1 MAEKETLSTVEI
13 LEEIPEVD
21 ISDSVR
27 DFAGQNGDYYVREF
41 KKIQSS
47 QSGYCWTFNIASA
60 AFGPLWATAR
70 GLWGLFWIFAVCEMV
85 LLVMLG
91 SGLWSDLGADKFER
105 AERLQANYET
115 MLERAATAREAGDEE
130 GAQSFEKR
138 SENLVRAREKA
149 LAEGAALQAG
159 GTNLMIIAI
168 VGLIIL
174 KVFEGCSA
182 NIAYERQYSRWRG
195 DRTVRSDFNWA
206 IGALGVAIVSFV
218 YIVTLLRFTT
228 SNPSELITDF
238 PIGNQYYLAIASWID
253 YWFDLASSNFA
264 FLFQGVSRGIR
275 IILDGVETLLVGT
288 PWPVVMAIIVIFA
301 YRSAGARVAVFT
313 AAALAYI
320 AVLGYWEKSMAT
332 VALLGT
338 ASFLCVAI
346 GIPLG
351 VLFARNQRAF
361 NFGRPVLDLMQTLP
375 SFVYL
380 IPIIA
385 FFGTGKPPGILASM
399 IFGLPPIVRLTTL
412 GLRQVPKD
420 VVEAARAFG
429 ATNTQI
435 LRNIEIPLA
444 TPSIMAGVNQTIL
457 MCLSMVVIAA
467 LIDAKGLGY
476 DVLVALQYAAKGQG
490 ILAGVAI
497 LFCAIVIDR
506 VIQGKFKDTE
516 KGG

>member
-1 MAEKETLSTVEI
+1 MAETIGTVEI
-13 LEEIPEVD
+13 LDVIPEVD
-21 ISDSVR
+21 ISDTVKE
-27 DFAGQNGDYYVREF
+27 FAGTNGEYYAREF
-41 KKIQSS
+41 KKLQSS
-47 QSGYCWTFNIASA
+47 KSGYCWTLNLGSA
-60 AFGPLWATAR
+60 VFGPLWATAR
-70 GLWGLFWIFAVCEMV
+70 GLWGLFWVFSLLEMV
-85 LLVMLG
+85 FLVMLG
-91 SGLWSDLGADKFER
+91 LGVWGDLGADKFAR
-105 AERLQANYET
+105 AERMQTNYEKMMT
-115 MLERAATAREAGDEE
+115 RAETARENGDEE
-130 GAQSFEKR
+130 GAASFER
-138 SENLVRAREKA
+138 RAENLAKARDKA
-149 LAEGAALQAG
+149 TAEGEISRAG
-159 GTNLMIIAI
+159 ATRLLIIAI
-168 VGLIIL
+168 IGLVLL
-174 KVFEGCSA
+174 KIFEGWIA

-195 DRTVRSDFNWA
+195 DRTVRSGLSWS
-206 IGALGVAIVSFV
+206 IGLLGFVIIAFV
-218 YIVTLLRFTT
+218 YVVTLLRFTT
-228 SNPSELITDF
+228 ADPPDFITEF
-238 PIGNQYYLAIASWID
+238 PIGNTYYLAIASWID
-253 YWFDLASSNFA
+253 YWFDLASQNFA

-275 IILDGVETLLVGT
+275 LILDGVETLLVGT
-288 PWPVVMAIIVIFA
+288 PWPVVMAVIIIFA
-301 YRSAGARVAVFT
+301 YRSAGPRVAVFT
-313 AAALAYI
+313 SAALIYI
-320 AVLGYWEKSMAT
+320 AVLGYWQKSMAT

-351 VLFARNQRAF
+351 VWFARSQRAF
-361 NFGRPVLDLMQTLP
+361 NFARPVLDLMQTLP

-399 IFGLPPIVRLTTL
+399 VFGLPPIIRLTTL

-429 ATNTQI
+429 ATNAQI
-435 LRNIEIPLA
+435 LRNVEIPLA

>member
-1 MAEKETLSTVEI
+1 MAETLSTVDI

-27 DFAGQNGDYYVREF
+27 EFAGQNGDYYAREF
-41 KKIQSS
+41 KRIQASEH
-47 QSGYCWTFNIASA
+47 GYCWTFNLGSA

-70 GLWGLFWIFAVCEMV
+70 GLWGLFWVFSVLEMV

-91 SGLWSDLGADKFER
+91 LGLWGDLGSDKFAR
-105 AERLQANYET
+105 ADRLQVNYER
-115 MLERAATAREAGDEE
+115 MLERVETAREKGDSE
-130 GAQSFEKR
+130 GAESFASRAEK
-138 SENLVRAREKA
+138 LAAARDKA
-149 LAEGAALQAG
+149 LAEGEAVKAG
-159 GTNLMIIAI
+159 GTRLLIIAV
-168 VGLIIL
+168 VGLILL
-174 KVFEGCSA
+174 KLFEGWVA

-195 DRTVRSDFNWA
+195 DRTVRSRLNWQ
-206 IGALGVAIVSFV
+206 IGLLGLGIIVFV
-218 YIVTLLRFTT
+218 YSVTLIRFTIG
-228 SNPSELITDF
+228 SPPDYIAEF
-238 PIGNQYYLAIASWID
+238 PIGNTYYLLISGWID
-253 YWFDLASSNFA
+253 HWFDLASTNFA
-264 FLFQGVSRGIR
+264 FLFLGVSRGIR
-275 IILDGVETLLVGT
+275 IILDAVETLLVAT
-288 PWPVVMAIIVIFA
+288 PWPVVMAVIVIFA
-301 YRSAGARVAVFT
+301 YRSAGIRVAIFT
-313 AAALAYI
+313 AAALIYI
-320 AVLGYWEKSMAT
+320 AVLGYWQKSMAT

-351 VLFARNQRAF
+351 VWFARSQRAF
-361 NFGRPVLDLMQTLP
+361 NFGRPVLDLMQTMP

-399 IFGLPPIVRLTTL
+399 IFGLPPIIRLTTL
-412 GLRQVPKD
+412 GLKQVPKD

-429 ATNTQI
+429 ATDRQI
-435 LRNIEIPLA
+435 LKDIEVPLA

-457 MCLSMVVIAA
+457 MCLSLVVIAA

-490 ILAGVAI
+490 ILAGIAI

>member
-1 MAEKETLSTVEI
+1 MAETIGTVEI
-13 LEEIPEVD
+13 LDVIPEVD
-21 ISDSVR
+21 ISDSVKE
-27 DFAGQNGDYYVREF
+27 FAGTNGEYYAREF
-41 KKIQSS
+41 KKVQSS
-47 QSGYCWTFNIASA
+47 KSGYCWTFNLGSA
-60 AFGPLWATAR
+60 VFGPLWATAR
-70 GLWGLFWIFAVCEMV
+70 GLWGLFWVFSLLEMV
-85 LLVMLG
+85 FLVMLG
-91 SGLWSDLGADKFER
+91 LGVWGDLGADKIAR
-105 AERLQANYET
+105 AERLQGNYEKMMT
-115 MLERAATAREAGDEE
+115 RVENAREQGDEE
-130 GAQSFEKR
+130 GVASFEKR
-138 SENLVRAREKA
+138 AENLAKARDKA
-149 LAEGAALQAG
+149 TAEGEIARAG
-159 GTNLMIIAI
+159 GTRLLVIAI
-168 VGLIIL
+168 IGLVLL
-174 KVFEGCSA
+174 KIFEGWIA

-195 DRTVRSDFNWA
+195 DRAVRSGLSWPVG
-206 IGALGVAIVSFV
+206 ILGFTIIAFV
-218 YIVTLLRFTT
+218 YAVTLLRFTT
-228 SNPSELITDF
+228 ASPPDVITEF
-238 PIGNQYYLAIASWID
+238 PIGNTYYLAIASWID
-253 YWFDLASSNFA
+253 YWFDLASQNFA

-275 IILDGVETLLVGT
+275 LILDGVETLLVGT
-288 PWPVVMAIIVIFA
+288 PWPVVMAVIVIFA
-301 YRSAGARVAVFT
+301 YRSAGIRVAIFT
-313 AAALAYI
+313 AAALIYI
-320 AVLGYWEKSMAT
+320 AVLGYWQKSMAT

-351 VLFARNQRAF
+351 VWFARSQRAF
-361 NFGRPVLDLMQTLP
+361 NFARPVLDLMQTLP

-399 IFGLPPIVRLTTL
+399 IFGLPPIIRLTTL

-429 ATNTQI
+429 ATNAQI
-435 LRNIEIPLA
+435 LRNVEIPLA

>member
-1 MAEKETLSTVEI
+1 MAEVISTVEI

-27 DFAGQNGDYYVREF
+27 NFAGQNGDYYIREF
-41 KKIQSS
+41 KRIQASKH
-47 QSGYCWTFNIASA
+47 GFCWTFNLGSA
-60 AFGPLWATAR
+60 VFGPLWATAR
-70 GLWGLFWIFAVCEMV
+70 GLWGLFWIFSVLEMV

-91 SGLWSDLGADKFER
+91 LGVWGDLGSDKFTR
-105 AERLQANYET
+105 ADRLQVNYER
-115 MLERAATAREAGDEE
+115 MLERVEA
-130 GAQSFEKR
+130 
-138 SENLVRAREKA
+138 AREKGDEVGVESFQNRA
-149 LAEGAALQAG
+149 ASLAKARDKARAEGEAIAAG
-159 GTNLMIIAI
+159 GTRLLVIAI
-168 VGLIIL
+168 AGLILL
-174 KVFEGCSA
+174 KLFEGWVA

-195 DRTVRSDFNWA
+195 DRTVRSGLNWS
-206 IGALGVAIVSFV
+206 IGALGLVIILFV
-218 YIVTLLRFTT
+218 YVVTLVRFTF
-228 SNPSELITDF
+228 SNPPEYLIEI
-238 PIGNQYYLAIASWID
+238 PIGKKLYDPIASGID
-253 YWFDLASSNFA
+253 YWFDLASQNFA
-264 FLFQGVSRGIR
+264 FLFLGVSRGIR
-275 IILDGVETLLVGT
+275 IILDAVEILLVGT
-288 PWPVVMAIIVIFA
+288 PWPVVMAVIIIFA
-301 YRSAGARVAVFT
+301 YRSAGIRVAIFT
-313 AAALAYI
+313 AAALVYI

-351 VLFARNQRAF
+351 VWFARSERAF
-361 NFGRPVLDLMQTLP
+361 SFGRPVLDLMQTMP

-399 IFGLPPIVRLTTL
+399 IFGLPPIIRLTTL

-429 ATNTQI
+429 ATNRQI
-435 LRNIEIPLA
+435 LRDIEIPLA

-457 MCLSMVVIAA
+457 MCLSLVVIAA

-476 DVLVALQYAAKGQG
+476 DVLEALQYAAKGQG
-490 ILAGVAI
+490 ILAGIAI

>member
-1 MAEKETLSTVEI
+1 MATETLSTVEI
-13 LEEIPEVD
+13 LESVPEVD

-27 DFAGQNGDYYVREF
+27 EFADQNGDYYAREF
-41 KKIQSS
+41 KRIQASDI
-47 QSGYCWTFNIASA
+47 GICWTFNIGSA
-60 AFGPLWATAR
+60 VFGPLWATAR
-70 GLWGLFWIFAVCEMV
+70 GLWGLFWIFAVVEMV

-91 SGLWSDLGADKFER
+91 SGLWGDLGSEKFDRADRMQTNYERMLDRVASAQEKGDTEGAESFQSRADK
-105 AERLQANYET
+105 LAN
-115 MLERAATAREAGDEE
+115 ARDKAIEE
-130 GAQSFEKR
+130 GEAIK
-138 SENLVRAREKA
+138 
-149 LAEGAALQAG
+149 AG
-159 GTNLMIIAI
+159 GTRLVIIAI
-168 VGLIIL
+168 IGLILI
-174 KVFEGCSA
+174 KVFEGWIA

-195 DRTVRSDFNWA
+195 DRTVRSGLNWP
-206 IGALGVAIVSFV
+206 IGTLGLAIVVLV
-218 YIVTLLRFTT
+218 YGITLLRFTT
-228 SNPSELITDF
+228 ADPPQIIVEF
-238 PIGNQYYLAIASWID
+238 PIGNTYYLLVAAWID
-253 YWFDLASSNFA
+253 HWFNLASSNFA
-264 FLFQGVSRGIR
+264 FLFFGVSRGIR

-288 PWPVVMAIIVIFA
+288 PWPVVMTIIVIFA
-301 YRSAGARVAVFT
+301 YRSAGPRVAVFT
-313 AAALAYI
+313 AAALLYI
-320 AVLGYWEKSMAT
+320 ALLGYWQKSMAT

-338 ASFLCVAI
+338 ASFLCIAI

-351 VLFARNQRAF
+351 VWFARSDRAYSF
-361 NFGRPVLDLMQTLP
+361 ARPVLDLMQTMP

-412 GLRQVPKD
+412 GLKQVPKD

-429 ATNTQI
+429 ATNRQI
-435 LRNIEIPLA
+435 LRDIEIPLA

-457 MCLSMVVIAA
+457 MCLSLVVIAA

-490 ILAGVAI
+490 ILAGIAI

-506 VIQGKFKDTE
+506 VIQGKFKGAE

>member
-1 MAEKETLSTVEI
+1 MAETLSTVEI

-27 DFAGQNGDYYVREF
+27 EFAGQNGDYYVREF
-41 KKIQSS
+41 KRIQAS
-47 QSGYCWTFNIASA
+47 QNGYCWTFNLSSMI
-60 AFGPLWATAR
+60 FGPFWATAR
-70 GLWGLFWIFAVCEMV
+70 GLWGLFWIFSLLEMM

-91 SGLWSDLGADKFER
+91 QGLWGELGADNFAR
-105 AERLQANYET
+105 ADRMQTNYER
-115 MLERAATAREAGDEE
+115 MLERAESAREQGDTE
-130 GAQSFEKR
+130 GVASFEKR
-138 SENLVRAREKA
+138 AENLLKARDKA
-149 LAEGAALQAG
+149 IGQGEAARAG
-159 GTNLMIIAI
+159 GTRVLILATL
-168 VGLIIL
+168 GLLLL
-174 KVFEGCSA
+174 KLFEGWVA

-195 DRTVRSDFNWA
+195 DRTVRSDFNWPIGILGIA
-206 IGALGVAIVSFV
+206 IIVFV
-218 YIVTLLRFTT
+218 YSVTLIRFTT
-228 SNPSELITDF
+228 ASPPEFIMKF
-238 PIGNQYYLAIASWID
+238 PVGNTYYLAIASWID
-253 YWFDLASSNFA
+253 YWFDLASQNFA
-264 FLFQGVSRGIR
+264 FLFQGVSYTIR
-275 IILDGVETLLVGT
+275 IVLEGIETLLIGT

-301 YRSAGARVAVFT
+301 YRSAGIRVAIFT
-313 AAALAYI
+313 AAALFYI
-320 AVLGYWEKSMAT
+320 AVLGYWQKSMAT

-351 VLFARNQRAF
+351 VWFARSQRAF
-361 NFGRPVLDLMQTLP
+361 GFARPILDLMQTLP

-399 IFGLPPIVRLTTL
+399 IFGLPPIIRLTTL
-412 GLRQVPKD
+412 GLREVPKD

-429 ATNTQI
+429 ATNAQI

-444 TPSIMAGVNQTIL
+444 TPSIMTGVNQTIL

-506 VIQGKFKDTE
+506 VIQGKFQDAG

>member
-1 MAEKETLSTVEI
+1 MAETLSTVEI

-27 DFAGQNGDYYVREF
+27 EFAGQNGDFYTREF
-41 KKIQSS
+41 KRIQSS
-47 QSGYCWTFNIASA
+47 QNGYCWTFNWGSA
-60 AFGPLWATAR
+60 IFGPLWATAR
-70 GLWGLFWIFAVCEMV
+70 GLWGLFWIFSVVEMV

-91 SGLWSDLGADKFER
+91 SGLWGDLGGDKFDR
-105 AERLQANYET
+105 ADRMQANYER
-115 MLERAATAREAGDEE
+115 MLERVETAREKGDTEGAESFMGRAEKLAAARDKAIEE
-130 GAQSFEKR
+130 GEAIK
-138 SENLVRAREKA
+138 
-149 LAEGAALQAG
+149 AG
-159 GTNLMIIAI
+159 GTQLLIIAVI
-168 VGLIIL
+168 GLAL
-174 KVFEGCSA
+174 MKVFEGWIA

-195 DRTVRSDFNWA
+195 DRTVRSGLNWSIGTLGLA
-206 IGALGVAIVSFV
+206 IIAFV
-218 YIVTLLRFTT
+218 YAVTLVRFTAT
-228 SNPSELITDF
+228 NPPDIVAEF
-238 PIGNQYYLAIASWID
+238 PIGNTYYQLISAWID
-253 YWFDLASSNFA
+253 HWFDLASQNFA
-264 FLFQGVSRGIR
+264 FLFFGVSRGIR
-275 IILDGVETLLVGT
+275 IILDGVETFLVAT
-288 PWPVVMAIIVIFA
+288 PWPVVMAVILIFA
-301 YRSAGARVAVFT
+301 YRSAGVRVAIFT
-313 AAALAYI
+313 AAAMAYI
-320 AVLGYWEKSMAT
+320 AVLGFWEKSMAT

-351 VLFARNQRAF
+351 VWFARSQRAF
-361 NFGRPVLDLMQTLP
+361 NFARPILDLMQTMP

-399 IFGLPPIVRLTTL
+399 IFGLPPIIRLTTL
-412 GLRQVPKD
+412 GLKQVPKD

-429 ATNTQI
+429 ATNAQI
-435 LRNIEIPLA
+435 LRDIEVPLA

-457 MCLSMVVIAA
+457 MCLSLVVIAA

-490 ILAGVAI
+490 ILAGIAI

>member
-1 MAEKETLSTVEI
+1 MVAETMSTVEI
-13 LEEIPEVD
+13 LEHIPEVD
-21 ISDSVR
+21 IAESVQE
-27 DFAGQNGDYYVREF
+27 FADQNADYYVREF
-41 KKIQSS
+41 KRIQASK
-47 QSGYCWTFNIASA
+47 SGYCWTFNISSA
-60 AFGPLWATAR
+60 TFGPLWATAR
-70 GLWGLFWIFAVCEMV
+70 GLWGLFWVFSLLEMV
-85 LLVMLG
+85 FLVMLG
-91 SGLWSDLGADKFER
+91 LGLWGDLGADQFAR
-105 AERLQANYET
+105 AERMQGNYEK
-115 MLERAATAREAGDEE
+115 MMARVEAARQKGDEE
-130 GAQSFEKR
+130 GVAAFQR
-138 SENLVRAREKA
+138 RAENLAKARDKARAQGEESR
-149 LAEGAALQAG
+149 AG
-159 GTNLMIIAI
+159 GTRFLIIAI
-168 VGLIIL
+168 VALILL
-174 KVFEGCSA
+174 KIFEGWVA

-195 DRTVRSDFNWA
+195 DRTVRAGFNWA
-206 IGALGVAIVSFV
+206 VGTLGLVIILFV
-218 YIVTLLRFTT
+218 YTVTLLRFTT
-228 SNPSELITDF
+228 AAPPKLITEF
-238 PIGNQYYLAIASWID
+238 PIGNHYYLGIASWID
-253 YWFDLASSNFA
+253 YWFDLASHNFA

-275 IILDGVETLLVGT
+275 TILEGVETFLVDT
-288 PWPVVMAIIVIFA
+288 PWPVVAAVIVTLA
-301 YRSAGARVAVFT
+301 YRSAGIRVAIFT
-313 AAALAYI
+313 AAALLYI
-320 AVLGYWEKSMAT
+320 AVLGFWQKSMAT

-351 VLFARNQRAF
+351 VWFARSQRAF
-361 NFGRPVLDLMQTLP
+361 NFARPVLDLMQTLP

-399 IFGLPPIVRLTTL
+399 IFGLPPIIRLTTL
-412 GLRQVPKD
+412 GLRQVPRD

-429 ATNTQI
+429 ATNAQI
-435 LRNIEIPLA
+435 LRNVEIPLA

-476 DVLVALQYAAKGQG
+476 DVLEALQYAAKGQG

>member
-1 MAEKETLSTVEI
+1 MAETIGTVEI
-13 LEEIPEVD
+13 LDVIPEVD
-21 ISDSVR
+21 ISDSVKE
-27 DFAGQNGDYYVREF
+27 FAGTNGEYYAREF
-41 KKIQSS
+41 KKVQSS
-47 QSGYCWTFNIASA
+47 KSGYCWTFNLGSA
-60 AFGPLWATAR
+60 VFGPLWATAR
-70 GLWGLFWIFAVCEMV
+70 GLWGLFWVFSLLEMV
-85 LLVMLG
+85 FLVMLG
-91 SGLWSDLGADKFER
+91 LGVWGDLGADKIAR
-105 AERLQANYET
+105 AERLQANYEKMMT
-115 MLERAATAREAGDEE
+115 RVENAREQGDEE
-130 GAQSFEKR
+130 GVASFEKR
-138 SENLVRAREKA
+138 AENLAKARDKA
-149 LAEGAALQAG
+149 TAEGEIARAG
-159 GTNLMIIAI
+159 GTRLLVIAI
-168 VGLIIL
+168 IGLVLL
-174 KVFEGCSA
+174 KIFEGWIA

-195 DRTVRSDFNWA
+195 DRAVRSGLSWPVG
-206 IGALGVAIVSFV
+206 ILGFTIIAFV
-218 YIVTLLRFTT
+218 YAVTLLRFTT
-228 SNPSELITDF
+228 ASPPDVITEF
-238 PIGNQYYLAIASWID
+238 PIGNTYYLAIASWID
-253 YWFDLASSNFA
+253 YWFDLASQNFA

-275 IILDGVETLLVGT
+275 LILDGVETLLVGT
-288 PWPVVMAIIVIFA
+288 PWPVVMAVIVIFA
-301 YRSAGARVAVFT
+301 YRSAGIRVAIFT
-313 AAALAYI
+313 AAALIYI
-320 AVLGYWEKSMAT
+320 AVLGYWQKSMAT

-351 VLFARNQRAF
+351 VWFARSQRAF
-361 NFGRPVLDLMQTLP
+361 NFARPVLDLMQTLP

-399 IFGLPPIVRLTTL
+399 IFGLPPIIRLTTL

-429 ATNTQI
+429 ATNAQI
-435 LRNIEIPLA
+435 LRNVEIPLA

>member
-1 MAEKETLSTVEI
+1 MTETLSTVEI
-13 LEEIPEVD
+13 LEEVPEVD
-21 ISDSVR
+21 ISDSVQE
-27 DFAGQNGDYYVREF
+27 FAGTNGEYYVREF
-41 KKIQSS
+41 KRIQSS
-47 QSGYCWTFNIASA
+47 TTGFCWTFNLGSA
-60 AFGPLWATAR
+60 VFGPLWATAR
-70 GLWGLFWIFAVCEMV
+70 GLWGLFWIFSLLEMV

-91 SGLWSDLGADKFER
+91 QGLWGDPGAEKFAR
-105 AERLQANYET
+105 ADRLQTNYER
-115 MLERAATAREAGDEE
+115 MMERSDKAKEQGDEE
-130 GAQSFEKR
+130 GAASFA
-138 SENLVRAREKA
+138 NRANSLAKA
-149 LAEGAALQAG
+149 RDKAQAEGEALNAG
-159 GTNLMIIAI
+159 STRLVIIAAICLAI
-168 VGLIIL
+168 VKL
-174 KVFEGCSA
+174 FEGVIA

-195 DRTVRSDFNWA
+195 DRTVRSGLNWS
-206 IGALGVAIVSFV
+206 IGALGLVIIVFTYS
-218 YIVTLLRFTT
+218 VTLIRFTT
-228 SNPSELITDF
+228 ADPPQYITEF
-238 PIGNQYYLAIASWID
+238 PIGNQYYLLIASWID
-253 YWFDLASSNFA
+253 FWFDLASQNFA
-264 FLFQGVSRGIR
+264 FLFQGVSQGIR
-275 IILDGVETLLVGT
+275 AILDGVETLLVDT
-288 PWPVVMAIIVIFA
+288 PWPVVMAVIVVFA
-301 YRSAGARVAVFT
+301 YRSAGIRVALFT
-313 AAALAYI
+313 AAALCYI
-320 AVLGYWEKSMAT
+320 AVLGYWQKSMAT

-346 GIPLG
+346 GIPIG

-429 ATNTQI
+429 ATNAQI

-506 VIQGKFKDTE
+506 VIQGRFKDTE
-516 KGG
+516 KGS

>member
-1 MAEKETLSTVEI
+1 MAETIGTVEI
-13 LEEIPEVD
+13 LDVIPEVD
-21 ISDSVR
+21 ISDSVKE
-27 DFAGQNGDYYVREF
+27 FAGTNGEYYAREF
-41 KKIQSS
+41 KKVQSS
-47 QSGYCWTFNIASA
+47 KSGYCWTFNLGSA
-60 AFGPLWATAR
+60 VFGPLWATAR
-70 GLWGLFWIFAVCEMV
+70 GLWGLFWVFSLLEMV
-85 LLVMLG
+85 FLVMLG
-91 SGLWSDLGADKFER
+91 LGVWGDLGADKIAR
-105 AERLQANYET
+105 AERLQGNYEKMMT
-115 MLERAATAREAGDEE
+115 RVENAREQGDEE
-130 GAQSFEKR
+130 GVASFEKR
-138 SENLVRAREKA
+138 AENLAKARDKA
-149 LAEGAALQAG
+149 TAEGEIARAG
-159 GTNLMIIAI
+159 GTRLLVIAI
-168 VGLIIL
+168 IGLVLL
-174 KVFEGCSA
+174 KIFEGWIA

-195 DRTVRSDFNWA
+195 DRAVRSGLSWPV
-206 IGALGVAIVSFV
+206 GMLGFTIIAFV
-218 YIVTLLRFTT
+218 YAVTLLRFTT
-228 SNPSELITDF
+228 ASPPDVITEF
-238 PIGNQYYLAIASWID
+238 PIGNTYYLAIASWID
-253 YWFDLASSNFA
+253 YWFDLASQNFA

-275 IILDGVETLLVGT
+275 LILDGVETLLVGT
-288 PWPVVMAIIVIFA
+288 PWPVVMAVIVIFA
-301 YRSAGARVAVFT
+301 YRSAGIRVAIFT
-313 AAALAYI
+313 AAALVYI
-320 AVLGYWEKSMAT
+320 AVLGYWQKSMAT

-351 VLFARNQRAF
+351 VWFARSQRAF
-361 NFGRPVLDLMQTLP
+361 NFARPVLDLMQTLP

-399 IFGLPPIVRLTTL
+399 IFGLPPIIRLTTL

-429 ATNTQI
+429 ATNAQI
-435 LRNIEIPLA
+435 LRNVEIPLA

>member
-1 MAEKETLSTVEI
+1 MAETISTVEI

-27 DFAGQNGDYYVREF
+27 EFAGQNGDYYTREF
-41 KKIQSS
+41 KRIQASEH
-47 QSGYCWTFNIASA
+47 GFCWTFNLGSA

-70 GLWGLFWIFAVCEMV
+70 GLWGLFWIFSVVEMV

-91 SGLWSDLGADKFER
+91 LGLWGDLGSDKFNR
-105 AERLQANYET
+105 ADRLQVNYER
-115 MLERAATAREAGDEE
+115 MLDRVETAQEKGDTEGVASFQKRADSLAKARD
-130 GAQSFEKR
+130 
-138 SENLVRAREKA
+138 KA
-149 LAEGAALQAG
+149 LAEGEAIKAG
-159 GTNLMIIAI
+159 GTRLLIIAI
-168 VGLIIL
+168 IGLAL
-174 KVFEGCSA
+174 MKLFEGWVA

-195 DRTVRSDFNWA
+195 DRTVRSGLNWS
-206 IGALGVAIVSFV
+206 IGLLGLVIIAFV
-218 YIVTLLRFTT
+218 YAVTLIRFTIG
-228 SNPSELITDF
+228 NPPEYIAEF
-238 PIGNQYYLAIASWID
+238 PIGNTYYQLLSGWID
-253 YWFDLASSNFA
+253 HWFDLASQNFA
-264 FLFQGVSRGIR
+264 FLFLGVSRAIR
-275 IILDGVETLLVGT
+275 IILDGVETLLVAT
-288 PWPVVMAIIVIFA
+288 PWPVVMAVIVIFA

-313 AAALAYI
+313 AAALVYI
-320 AVLGYWEKSMAT
+320 AVLGYWQKSMAT

-351 VLFARNQRAF
+351 VWFARSQRAF
-361 NFGRPVLDLMQTLP
+361 NFGRPVLDLMQTMP

-399 IFGLPPIVRLTTL
+399 IFGLPPIIRLTTL

-429 ATNTQI
+429 ATDRQI
-435 LRNIEIPLA
+435 LKDIEIPLA

-457 MCLSMVVIAA
+457 MCLSLVVIAA

-506 VIQGKFKDTE
+506 VIQGKFKDTD